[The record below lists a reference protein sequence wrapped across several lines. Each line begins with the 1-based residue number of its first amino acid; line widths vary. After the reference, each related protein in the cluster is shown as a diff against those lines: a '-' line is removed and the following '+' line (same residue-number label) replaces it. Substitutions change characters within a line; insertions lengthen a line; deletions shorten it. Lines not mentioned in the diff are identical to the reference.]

1 MRLNRGNVRMIVK
14 PKISVAGTVGAF
26 YILILATTCETEN
39 IISISKTSTE
49 RLSNLLKV
57 TQLAN
62 DGDGIWIQFLRL
74 KHWVTLVNALPLS
87 MILIISN
94 IYWEFIVHQ
103 HCTRPPPTS
112 DQGGFLL
119 EEQVKAPLHIDT
131 TGRTRL
137 EARAAPL
144 QKQDIHRKG
153 RDCRDQGREIS
164 LFWVV
169 PSGYCGGSVSPG

>member
-62 DGDGIWIQFLRL
+62 DGDGI
-74 KHWVTLVNALPLS
+74 
-87 MILIISN
+87 
-94 IYWEFIVHQ
+94 
-103 HCTRPPPTS
+103 
-112 DQGGFLL
+112 
-119 EEQVKAPLHIDT
+119 
-131 TGRTRL
+131 
-137 EARAAPL
+137 
-144 QKQDIHRKG
+144 
-153 RDCRDQGREIS
+153 
-164 LFWVV
+164 
-169 PSGYCGGSVSPG
+169 